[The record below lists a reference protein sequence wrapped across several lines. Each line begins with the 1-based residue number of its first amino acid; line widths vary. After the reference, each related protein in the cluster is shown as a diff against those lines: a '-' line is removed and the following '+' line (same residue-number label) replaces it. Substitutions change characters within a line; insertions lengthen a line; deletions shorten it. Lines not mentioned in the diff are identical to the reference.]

1 MPASDCGGSGYRAAV
16 ARLEQA
22 RALAAEQWPEPP
34 PSIVITSAA
43 DRRVFQGCFEHAEGF
58 EGQPLYRTI
67 VDANGTV
74 HRDAAWLNLLKPDR
88 LRTALAA
95 VRGIPSVGE
104 ASGLGNNWKGT

>member
-1 MPASDCGGSGYRAAV
+1 M

-22 RALAAEQWPEPP
+22 GALAAEQWPEPP

-43 DRRVFQGCFEHAEGF
+43 DRRGFQGCFERAEGF

-74 HRDAAWLNLLKPDR
+74 HPDAAWLNLLKPDR

>member
-1 MPASDCGGSGYRAAV
+1 M

-74 HRDAAWLNLLKPDR
+74 HPDAAWLNLLKPDR